1 MDGSNSRA
9 DDHDERRSRRLPA
22 PMMGAVAAAGAVSL
36 GLVLIGSCGLD
47 REDTYVAPPP
57 LNADLQAAPSGY
69 ARSSTTTPVIVIPPS
84 PTWRV
89 AADRPPRR
97 TTTTTTVAAK
107 ADDDREYSDTEPTT
121 RTTRPTIP
129 RPTTPSTTE
138 RTETLTRPPTEDP
151 PTPTADPP
159 TTTADLPTTTAVPT
173 FPEEEIE
180 E

>member
-9 DDHDERRSRRLPA
+9 DDHDEHRSRRLPA

-47 REDTYVAPPP
+47 GEDTYVAPPP
-57 LNADLQAAPSGY
+57 LNADLQAAPTGY

-97 TTTTTTVAAK
+97 TTTTTTVAVER
-107 ADDDREYSDTEPTT
+107 DEDREYSDTETTT
-121 RTTRPTIP
+121 RTTRPTTP
-129 RPTTPSTTE
+129 RTTRPTPSTTTE
-138 RTETLTRPPTEDP
+138 RTETLTRPPTEE
-151 PTPTADPP
+151 PP
-159 TTTADLPTTTAVPT
+159 TTTEDLPTTVVPT
-173 FPEEEIE
+173 FPDEESGE
-180 E
+180 

>member
-9 DDHDERRSRRLPA
+9 DDHDEHRSRRLPA

-47 REDTYVAPPP
+47 GDDTYVAPPP
-57 LNADLQAAPSGY
+57 LNADLQAAPTGY

-97 TTTTTTVAAK
+97 TTTTTTVAVER
-107 ADDDREYSDTEPTT
+107 DEDREYSDTETTT
-121 RTTRPTIP
+121 RTTRPTTP
-129 RPTTPSTTE
+129 RTTRPTTPDTTTE
-138 RTETLTRPPTEDP
+138 RTETLTRPPTEE
-151 PTPTADPP
+151 PP
-159 TTTADLPTTTAVPT
+159 TTTEDLPTTVVPT
-173 FPEEEIE
+173 FPDEESGE
-180 E
+180 

>member
-9 DDHDERRSRRLPA
+9 DDHDEHRSRRLPA

-47 REDTYVAPPP
+47 GEDTYVAPPP
-57 LNADLQAAPSGY
+57 LNADLQAAPTGY

-97 TTTTTTVAAK
+97 TTTTTTTTVAVER
-107 ADDDREYSDTEPTT
+107 DEDREYSDTETTT
-121 RTTRPTIP
+121 RTTRPTTP
-129 RPTTPSTTE
+129 RTTRPTPSTTTE
-138 RTETLTRPPTEDP
+138 RTETLTRPPTEEP
-151 PTPTADPP
+151 PTTTEDPP
-159 TTTADLPTTTAVPT
+159 TTVVPT
-173 FPEEEIE
+173 FPDEESGE
-180 E
+180 

>member
-9 DDHDERRSRRLPA
+9 DDHDEHRSRRLPA

-47 REDTYVAPPP
+47 GEDTYVAPPP
-57 LNADLQAAPSGY
+57 LNADLQAAPTGY

-97 TTTTTTVAAK
+97 TTTTTTVAVER
-107 ADDDREYSDTEPTT
+107 DEDREYSDTETTT
-121 RTTRPTIP
+121 RTTRPTTP
-129 RPTTPSTTE
+129 RTTRPTPSTTTE
-138 RTETLTRPPTEDP
+138 RTETLTRPPTEE
-151 PTPTADPP
+151 P
-159 TTTADLPTTTAVPT
+159 TTITEDLPTTVVPT
-173 FPEEEIE
+173 FPDEESGE
-180 E
+180 

>member
-9 DDHDERRSRRLPA
+9 DDHDEHRSRRLPA

-47 REDTYVAPPP
+47 GEDTYVAPPP
-57 LNADLQAAPSGY
+57 LNADLQAAPTGY

-97 TTTTTTVAAK
+97 TTTTTATTVAVER
-107 ADDDREYSDTEPTT
+107 DEDREYSDTETTT
-121 RTTRPTIP
+121 RTTRPTTP
-129 RPTTPSTTE
+129 RTTRPTPSTTE
-138 RTETLTRPPTEDP
+138 RTETLTRPPTEE
-151 PTPTADPP
+151 PP
-159 TTTADLPTTTAVPT
+159 TTTEDLPTSVVPT
-173 FPEEEIE
+173 FPDEESGE
-180 E
+180 

>member
-9 DDHDERRSRRLPA
+9 DDHDEHRSRRLPA

-47 REDTYVAPPP
+47 GEDTYVAPPP
-57 LNADLQAAPSGY
+57 LNADLQAAPTGY

-97 TTTTTTVAAK
+97 TTTTTTTTTTVAVER
-107 ADDDREYSDTEPTT
+107 DEDREYSDTETTT
-121 RTTRPTIP
+121 RTTRPTTP
-129 RPTTPSTTE
+129 RTTRPTPSTTTE
-138 RTETLTRPPTEDP
+138 RTETLTRPPTEE
-151 PTPTADPP
+151 PP
-159 TTTADLPTTTAVPT
+159 TTTEDLPTTVVPT
-173 FPEEEIE
+173 FPDEESGE
-180 E
+180 